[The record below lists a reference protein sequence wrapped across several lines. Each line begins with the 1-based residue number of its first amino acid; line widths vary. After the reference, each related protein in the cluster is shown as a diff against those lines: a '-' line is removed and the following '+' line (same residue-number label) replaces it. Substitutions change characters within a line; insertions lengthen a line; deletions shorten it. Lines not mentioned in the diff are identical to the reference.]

1 MPLAA
6 IVLITQG
13 SYWLLTGA
21 WPLVHLH
28 SFLYLTGA
36 KTDLWLVR
44 VVGMLITVVGGV
56 LLAAGL
62 HENLTPEIMGLAV
75 AASAA
80 LMVADLWF
88 VADGSLAP
96 MYLVDAKLQAITLV
110 AWGVVWW
117 QSRGIAG

>member
-6 IVLITQG
+6 IVLIAQG
-13 SYWLLTGA
+13 SYWLLTGV
-21 WPLVHLH
+21 WPVLHLH

-44 VVGMLITVVGGV
+44 VVGLLMAVIGGV

-62 HENLTPEIMGLAV
+62 HGNLSPEIVGLAV

-80 LMVADLWF
+80 LLVADVWF
-88 VADGSLAP
+88 VIDGSLAP
-96 MYLVDAKLQAITLV
+96 VSLVDATLQAAALV
-110 AWGVVWW
+110 GWGIVWW
-117 QSRGIAG
+117 QSRGATG